1 MLFRLLS
8 NRAMLAARLA
18 FCCGIN
24 HQCAQLLMPRA
35 KNILRCRTP
44 LCRYCTFCLSK
55 LYLVTEK
62 DCMAMVKFCC
72 PCHGTPRH
80 AVKTKPRPHLNPQ
93 RRRHGRG
100 LLRWWR
106 GGLIIAAP
114 HPPWHSPVAIKR
126 LARRPRNRP

>member
-44 LCRYCTFCLSK
+44 LRRYCTFCLSK
-55 LYLVTEK
+55 RYLVTEK

-72 PCHGTPRH
+72 PCHGTARH
-80 AVKTKPRPHLNPQ
+80 AKTKPRPHLNPQ

-100 LLRWWR
+100 LLRWR
-106 GGLIIAAP
+106 GVVNYRCSPSTMAWSSRHQALGAP
-114 HPPWHSPVAIKR
+114 TTK
-126 LARRPRNRP
+126 